1 MAEPFFYRSKKERS
15 YTVVDNTF
23 IRDERLSWKAKG
35 LMTYLLSLPEDWKI
49 YMKEIVNHSSDGEA
63 GLRSAIKELT
73 KYGYIKFERK
83 RNEKG
88 VFMQGIYKIIENPHL
103 ENPNV
108 DNPDLENRTL
118 LNTNKQNTD
127 NNKRQTC
134 AEAQSFEKPTPKE
147 VFAFYH
153 ENKLAIKP
161 DRFWNYNNK
170 KKWKVKDWKSAYLGM
185 CERFTLDEEYDESL
199 TFNQSDYDYY
209 SGV

>member
-1 MAEPFFYRSKKERS
+1 MAETFFYRSKKERS

-83 RNEKG
+83 RNKKG

-118 LNTNKQNTD
+118 LNTNKQITD
-127 NNKRQTC
+127 RSNISQVSTDLLGINNKADRER
-134 AEAQSFEKPTPKE
+134 AEKEDSVLEWLESFK
-147 VFAFYH
+147 H
-153 ENKLAIKP
+153 
-161 DRFWNYNNK
+161 RH
-170 KKWKVKDWKSAYLGM
+170 
-185 CERFTLDEEYDESL
+185 
-199 TFNQSDYDYY
+199 
-209 SGV
+209 